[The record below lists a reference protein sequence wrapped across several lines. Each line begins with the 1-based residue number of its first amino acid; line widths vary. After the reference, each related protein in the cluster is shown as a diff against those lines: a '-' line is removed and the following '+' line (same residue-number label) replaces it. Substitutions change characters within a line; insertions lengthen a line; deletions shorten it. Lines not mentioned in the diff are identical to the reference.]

1 MLTIPVNESVRID
14 YQHVSDSVYVYVHG
28 FNHPQ
33 AFCMQGDNDVT
44 DTGIC
49 DYTDQCDRINDGELL
64 AADRLKGVETW
75 SRLAK

>member
-1 MLTIPVNESVRID
+1 MLRLKSAPSVAVS

-33 AFCMQGDNDVT
+33 AFCMRGDDDVT
-44 DTGIC
+44 DTGIW

-64 AADRLKGVETW
+64 AADRLIGV
-75 SRLAK
+75 